1 MIYNILVFKEE
12 LIMLDKIIEYISI
25 FLALMLVLPIH
36 EFAHGFA
43 AVKSGDITPKIY
55 KRYTLN
61 PFAHFD
67 MYGLLCFVLA
77 HFGWAKPM
85 PVNPNNF
92 KNYKWGCFWVAIAG
106 VLANY
111 LLAFVAY
118 PLLILSFNLPQFG
131 YFTTVIQLTL
141 YFSFSMSLSFMVFNL
156 LPIYPLD
163 GFRLIDVFSKK
174 RSSFY
179 RFLRYYGI
187 YVLYAFFALSI
198 FADLTGLA
206 YFDVLG
212 NFLSIVTGYIG
223 TPIRLFWGVIF

>member
-1 MIYNILVFKEE
+1 MIDRIL
-12 LIMLDKIIEYISI
+12 EYISI

-67 MYGLLCFVLA
+67 IYGLLCFVLA
-77 HFGWAKPM
+77 RFGWAKPM

-92 KNYKWGCFWVAIAG
+92 KNYKLGCFWVSIAG

-118 PLLILSFNLPQFG
+118 PLFYLSIFVPQFG
-131 YFTTVIQLTL
+131 YFTDVLQLTF
-141 YFSFSMSLSFMVFNL
+141 YYTFSMSLSFAVFNL
-156 LPIYPLD
+156 IPVYPLD

-174 RSSFY
+174 RSSVY
-179 RFLRYYGI
+179 RFLRHYGI
-187 YVLYAFFALSI
+187 YVLYTFFALSI
-198 FADLTGLA
+198 LSDITNITWLDF
-206 YFDVLG
+206 LG
-212 NFLSIVTGYIG
+212 NFLSFVVGYIRL
-223 TPIRLFWGVIF
+223 PITLFWGVIF